1 MMAGR
6 MTVRDLE
13 LFVAVCEEGGVTAA
27 ARALGVAQPSVSQA
41 VRALEER
48 FGVRLFD
55 RMPRRM
61 VPTEEGQRLLARA
74 RAVLGELE
82 GLERAMEG
90 GGGEVVRVASSITWA
105 TRLLPAAAART
116 RELDPPVSV
125 RARVMDS
132 ASVERAVV
140 AGEVDLGLVEGIVRD
155 PRVEAEELTSD
166 ELVVVAAGAGGP
178 DVPDELAPAALA
190 RLPLLLRERGSGV
203 RDLFDAAMLSR
214 GIACEPTWESV
225 STEALVEAVRHGLG
239 VSVLPL
245 ALVAEHV
252 ASGALRLVR
261 VRGVDL
267 GRSLLAIRHRGRELT
282 PGRVALLEALR
293 GAALGLGRPEAPTTR

>member
-1 MMAGR
+1 MAEHDLVLLIGDGASELAAGAAIGLAGR
-6 MTVRDLE
+6 LPD
-13 LFVAVCEEGGVTAA
+13 
-27 ARALGVAQPSVSQA
+27 VS
-41 VRALEER
+41 
-48 FGVRLFD
+48 GFD
-55 RMPRRM
+55 
-61 VPTEEGQRLLARA
+61 
-74 RAVLGELE
+74 AVLAGTPNWC
-82 GLERAMEG
+82 GLMA
-90 GGGEVVRVASSITWA
+90 
-105 TRLLPAAAART
+105 
-116 RELDPPVSV
+116 PPVS
-125 RARVMDS
+125 S
-132 ASVERAVV
+132 
-140 AGEVDLGLVEGIVRD
+140 
-155 PRVEAEELTSD
+155 
-166 ELVVVAAGAGGP
+166 
-178 DVPDELAPAALA
+178 ALA

-245 ALVAEHV
+245 SLVAEHV

-293 GAALGLGRPEAPTTR
+293 GAALGQRCPEAPTTR